1 MEPVRGKATSKTKV
15 VRHQRKVPKK
25 EICKRMGP
33 DSAKQ
38 ELLPMLKINPKLDIK
53 ITHVSFLILHI
64 MDIAK
69 LSSNFNYSYN

>member
-38 ELLPMLKINPKLDIK
+38 EFIL
-53 ITHVSFLILHI
+53 VSVTSKWVETGE
-64 MDIAK
+64 A
-69 LSSNFNYSYN
+69 S